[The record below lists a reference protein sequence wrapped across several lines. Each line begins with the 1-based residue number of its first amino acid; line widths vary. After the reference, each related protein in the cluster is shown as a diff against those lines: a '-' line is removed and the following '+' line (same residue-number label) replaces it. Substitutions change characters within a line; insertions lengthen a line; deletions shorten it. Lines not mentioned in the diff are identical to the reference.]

1 MFIFLFFLER
11 PVVARNHGLAEATLR
26 LPAGFSRDQK
36 KAELGIAFAELYRTY
51 GAGYFDVVV
60 TANAILVGNTIR
72 RYYLFFGQD
81 FSGFKPREITLRK
94 AKVVSS
100 VGEALNLRTIFTV
113 EEFAEQF
120 RRGFP
125 NSDVSVHSLVNIVYL
140 VRRYMGDY
148 SRQRQI
154 GQHLRRLY

>member
-1 MFIFLFFLER
+1 M
-11 PVVARNHGLAEATLR
+11 AEATLR
-26 LPAGFSRDQK
+26 LPASFTRQQK
-36 KAELGIAFAELYRTY
+36 KAELGIAFSELYRTY
-51 GAGYFDVVV
+51 GPGYFDVVV
-60 TANAILVGNTIR
+60 TGNAILVGNTRR

-81 FSGFKPREITLRK
+81 FSGFKQREVTLRK
-94 AKVVSS
+94 AKVVASL
-100 VGEALNLRTIFTV
+100 GDALNLRTIFTV

-125 NSDVSVHSLVNIVYL
+125 NSDVSVHSLVNVVYL

-148 SRQRQI
+148 NRQRSI